1 MIIQLT
7 ALGALL
13 AIAVKDI
20 LSRKIPIFYFLAG
33 LLATTAAGA
42 ITEGSIFLL
51 YLAIFG
57 GSFTLI
63 SYLGA
68 RSGAWYYGEV
78 FAMPILAAGTYGLN
92 MLAFFFLLITVIP
105 GTALILRESEIYEKK
120 DEPLLPAFFIILLAT
135 WIITLITEC
144 SCLM

>member
-13 AIAVKDI
+13 GIAVKDI
-20 LSRKIPIFYFLAG
+20 LSRKIPIYYFLVG
-33 LLATTAAGA
+33 LLATTAVGA
-42 ITEGSIFLL
+42 LTEGTIFLL

-92 MLAFFFLLITVIP
+92 MLAFFFLLITMIP
-105 GTALILRESEIYEKK
+105 GTALALRKTEIYENE
-120 DEPLLPAFFIILLAT
+120 DEPLLPAFFLTLLLT
-135 WIITLITEC
+135 WILTII
-144 SCLM
+144 

>member
-1 MIIQLT
+1 MIIQIT

-13 AIAVKDI
+13 GIAVKDI
-20 LSRKIPIFYFLAG
+20 LSRKIPIYYFLAG
-33 LLATTAAGA
+33 LLATTAVGA

-68 RSGAWYYGEV
+68 RTGAWYYGEV

-92 MLAFFFLLITVIP
+92 MIAFFFLLITMIP
-105 GTALILRESEIYEKK
+105 GTALALRKTEIYENE
-120 DEPLLPAFFIILLAT
+120 DEPLLPAFFLTLLLT
-135 WIITLITEC
+135 WILTII
-144 SCLM
+144 

>member
-1 MIIQLT
+1 MIIQIT

-13 AIAVKDI
+13 GIAVKDI
-20 LSRKIPIFYFLAG
+20 LSRKIPIYYFLAG
-33 LLATTAAGA
+33 LTVTTAAGA

-68 RSGAWYYGEV
+68 RTGAWYLGEV

-92 MLAFFFLLITVIP
+92 MIAFFLLLILVIP
-105 GTALILRESEIYEKK
+105 GTALTLRKTSYWERE
-120 DEPLLPAFFIILLAT
+120 DEPLLPAFFIVLLGT
-135 WIITLITEC
+135 WIITLI
-144 SCLM
+144 

>member
-1 MIIQLT
+1 MIIQIT

-13 AIAVKDI
+13 GIAVKDI
-20 LSRKIPIFYFLAG
+20 LSRKIPIYYFLAG
-33 LLATTAAGA
+33 LTVTTAAGA

-68 RSGAWYYGEV
+68 RTGAWYLGEV

-92 MLAFFFLLITVIP
+92 MIAFFLLLILVIP
-105 GTALILRESEIYEKK
+105 GTALTLRKTS
-120 DEPLLPAFFIILLAT
+120 
-135 WIITLITEC
+135 
-144 SCLM
+144 

>member
-1 MIIQLT
+1 MIIQIT

-13 AIAVKDI
+13 GIAIQDI
-20 LSRKIPIFYFLAG
+20 LSRKIPIYYFLVG
-33 LLATTAAGA
+33 LLATTAAG
-42 ITEGSIFLL
+42 IYSGGSIFLL

-68 RSGAWYYGEV
+68 RTGAWYLGEV

-92 MLAFFFLLITVIP
+92 MLYFFILLVLVIP
-105 GTALILRESEIYEKK
+105 GTALALRKTNYWERE
-120 DEPLLPAFFIILLAT
+120 DEPLLPAFFIVLALT
-135 WIITLITEC
+135 WILTII
-144 SCLM
+144 